1 MSGMYVEIDVPLG
14 VNIFIWPIPLGG
26 VARGRS
32 TITSFDQTPSR
43 AKRPSEP
50 VGFYR
55 AIFKAHESAQTLRG
69 RPNG

>member
-1 MSGMYVEIDVPLG
+1 MSGMYVEIDVPLR
-14 VNIFIWPIPLGG
+14 VNIFTCPIPLGG
-26 VARGRS
+26 VARVRP

-55 AIFKAHESAQTLRG
+55 AIFKAHESDQRLRG
-69 RPNG
+69 RANG